1 MKAVG
6 WPDEIEALTGE
17 EMRAADRLAAERWE
31 TGAELLMEVAG
42 LQVARA
48 LASLAV
54 HGLPERPLGRGLLRV
69 EELPALAARPEPE
82 PPRGEARARPGAA
95 SGPPLVSVVAGRG
108 HNGGDGL
115 VAARHLAGLGFRVR
129 ALLLADEAERLEG
142 LPALQWR
149 RLAGWPVERRALGR
163 AGAGLEEAL
172 RESDWVVDAVTG
184 SGVQGGLHGGAA
196 RAAEAMAAVRAR
208 GARILALDLPS
219 GSDADRGACP
229 EPHVRADVTVTIG
242 RPKLGTLLYP
252 AAEAA
257 GLLLLGE
264 IPVPPAV
271 WREVGPRARLT
282 EPAAAAALLPA
293 RPAAAHKGLFGHVLV
308 VGGSRGLGGAPGLA
322 ARGAVRGGAGLVSVA
337 TVEEVAAPVAASLPE
352 AMVSGFRPD
361 ADGRLGPEVAAGV
374 LELAG
379 RADVLLLGPGLGRS
393 EGTRELVR
401 ALLGRWEGGLVL
413 DADALAVVGAD
424 EVAALRGRLPGAAAK
439 TVVTPH
445 PGEAGRFLGRPT
457 GEILTDPPAAA
468 RELAHRARAAAILKG
483 AHTLVA
489 VPDGRLWVNP
499 TGNPGMATGGSGDVL
514 AGLVAA
520 LLAQGLEAGA
530 AARLGVYLHG
540 LAGDLAARASNGRAL
555 AAGDLAAW
563 LGAAYRWLERR
574 GGEAG

>member
-1 MKAVG
+1 MSGAG
-6 WPDEIEALTGE
+6 GAGEIELLTAE
-17 EMRAADRLAAERWE
+17 EMREADRLAAQRWE
-31 TGAELLMEVAG
+31 VGAEPLMEVAG

-48 LASLAV
+48 LASLAAR
-54 HGLPERPLGRGLLRV
+54 GLPEPPLGRGLLRV
-69 EELPALAARPEPE
+69 EELPPPSAPGASGRPGRRRPHLPPGPEP
-82 PPRGEARARPGAA
+82 RVA
-95 SGPPLVSVVAGRG
+95 VVVGRG

-115 VAARHLAGLGFRVR
+115 VAARHLAAMGMRVS
-129 ALLLADEAERLEG
+129 AFLLADEGEAEG

-149 RLAGWPVERRALGR
+149 RLAGWPLERRALGR
-163 AGAGLEEAL
+163 SGAGLEEAL
-172 RESDWVVDAVTG
+172 QGAAWIVDAVTG
-184 SGVQGGLHGGAA
+184 SGVQGGLRGGAA
-196 RAAEAMAAVRAR
+196 RAAEAMAAARAR
-208 GARILALDLPS
+208 GARVLALDLPS

-229 EPHVRADVTVTIG
+229 DPHVRADVTVTVG

-271 WREVGPRARLT
+271 WEAVAPRARLL
-282 EPAAAAALLPA
+282 EPAGAATLLPA

-322 ARGAVRGGAGLVSVA
+322 ARGALRGGAGLVSVA
-337 TVEEVAAPVAASLPE
+337 TVEEVAVAVAASLPE
-352 AMVSGFRPD
+352 AMVSGFRAD

-379 RADVLLLGPGLGRS
+379 RADVLLVGPGLGRS
-393 EGTRELVR
+393 EATRELLR
-401 ALLGRWEGGLVL
+401 ALLSRWEGALVL
-413 DADALAVVGAD
+413 DADALVVVGAE
-424 EVAALRGRLPGAAAK
+424 EVAALRGRLPGAAAR

-445 PGEAGRFLGRPT
+445 PGEAARFLGRST
-457 GEILTDPPAAA
+457 GEVLMDPPAAA
-468 RELAHRARAAAILKG
+468 RQLAQRAHAAAVLKG

-489 VPDGRLWVNP
+489 TPDGRLWVNP

-540 LAGDLAARASNGRAL
+540 LAGDLAARASDGRAL

-563 LGAAYRWLERR
+563 LGEAYRWLAEQ
-574 GGEAG
+574 GGTSR